1 MNSYEKSS
9 RERIFT
15 SQFLLAF
22 GALFFTSLVMYV
34 LMSPITEYAQA
45 MGYSVALSGLAS
57 GMYVVGGL
65 ISLMLSGH
73 ALKFFGWKKTAFIFL
88 GIHLIACFLYFIAN
102 DIVSLLIARFVHG
115 FGMGASGS
123 VIITIASPIFPKTR
137 FNEAMGYFLVGT
149 TLAVGVGPYVGELIF
164 NNLGP
169 DNCFIAAA
177 LFAALAIICMFFVKI
192 QEDDSQS
199 NKKSK
204 KDYKGIRKVFEPKAI
219 PISVTSA
226 LLSFGYLAIISFH
239 GVYSKDVNMANV
251 FGYFFIIYAISL
263 MISRP
268 LAGKIQDKYGDWIV
282 TVIPITLQSIGIF
295 LMAFYPSAL
304 SIVICAVCTALG
316 FGTFYSVA
324 NSMVANIVSKDR
336 SPYAI
341 STYLFVVDFALG
353 FGP

>member
-1 MNSYEKSS
+1 
-9 RERIFT
+9 
-15 SQFLLAF
+15 
-22 GALFFTSLVMYV
+22 
-34 LMSPITEYAQA
+34 
-45 MGYSVALSGLAS
+45 
-57 GMYVVGGL
+57 
-65 ISLMLSGH
+65 
-73 ALKFFGWKKTAFIFL
+73 
-88 GIHLIACFLYFIAN
+88 
-102 DIVSLLIARFVHG
+102 
-115 FGMGASGS
+115 
-123 VIITIASPIFPKTR
+123 
-137 FNEAMGYFLVGT
+137 MGYFLVGT

-282 TVIPITLQSIGIF
+282 TVIPITLQSIGIL

-353 FGP
+353 FGPGFLGLFARTGEYGPIFIVASIITVFSLPVGIFALKRM